1 MAARL
6 KEAGPFVDE
15 IDRMIYPTL
24 NHSYHHIYHHVYF
37 MLDNII
43 GNNGPSPTITNTYV
57 DKMATFPKLSPY
69 LSSQRHTVGCAQGP
83 MQNHKK
89 SKQFLLF
96 SCITRQEFWV
106 RHGGFVLTD
115 NIDRKY
121 AQMGMSQNLGTLMN
135 AEKHRKKPDETHP
148 NANSNSRV
156 GSQLFICDK

>member
-24 NHSYHHIYHHVYF
+24 NHSYHHVYF

-43 GNNGPSPTITNTYV
+43 GKNEPSPTITNTYV

-83 MQNHKK
+83 MQNHKNIQTI
-89 SKQFLLF
+89 SPFLVYY
-96 SCITRQEFWV
+96 SP
-106 RHGGFVLTD
+106 GF
-115 NIDRKY
+115 
-121 AQMGMSQNLGTLMN
+121 LGT
-135 AEKHRKKPDETHP
+135 ARWICPHRQYRQKICTDGHESKSWNPDERRKT
-148 NANSNSRV
+148 
-156 GSQLFICDK
+156 